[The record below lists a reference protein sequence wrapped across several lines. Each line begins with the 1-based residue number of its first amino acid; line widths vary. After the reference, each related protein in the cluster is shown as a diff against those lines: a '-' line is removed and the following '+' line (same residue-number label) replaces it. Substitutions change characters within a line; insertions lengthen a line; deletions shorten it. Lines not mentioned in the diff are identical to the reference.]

1 MAVAVQGAV
10 GLSGP
15 GAAAVWV
22 PVYQPVAVAVQGA
35 AGLICV
41 ALYSKKL
48 FKQIIFIFPRK
59 MFS

>member
-1 MAVAVQGAV
+1 MTV